1 MCSVTSHMLFWKW
14 IMPTDPKPKVSDF
27 VDKSEEE
34 DDGVGGADG
43 DADGNDDSEELV
55 IYISYN
61 KKLLFW

>member
-1 MCSVTSHMLFWKW
+1 MCSHMLFLEMN
-14 IMPTDPKPKVSDF
+14 MPTDPKPKVSDF

>member
-1 MCSVTSHMLFWKW
+1 
-14 IMPTDPKPKVSDF
+14 MPTDPKPKVSDF

-61 KKLLFW
+61 KKLLF